1 MHKLI
6 VTRHGGERQIIE
18 LDRPRMTIGRAHS
31 SDLPLDAPLV
41 SRVHALIS
49 LRDEGVY
56 LSDLDS
62 SNGTHVN
69 GRRIERCQLHH
80 RDVIRVGDVDMR
92 YLDESLAVQ
101 HDEPATVA
109 PCL

>member
-6 VTRHGGERQIIE
+6 VTRHGGGRQIVE
-18 LDRPRMTIGRAHS
+18 LDRPRLTIGRALG

-49 LRDEGVY
+49 LRDERVY
-56 LSDLDS
+56 VSDLDS

-69 GRRIERCQLHH
+69 GRRIERCQLRH
-80 RDVIRVGDVDMR
+80 RDVIRVGDVDIR
-92 YLDESLAVQ
+92 YIDEELAVQ
-101 HDEPATVA
+101 PAPATLA
-109 PCL
+109 PSL